1 MNKLNLKSIVIIGTT
16 RNSEIYLDSV
26 FDNIYQITSHFDKYN
41 IIVYEND
48 SLDNTKD
55 KLKKIC
61 NSDSNIE
68 YIIEAR
74 IDILYPL
81 RTQRLEYIRNKLLKI
96 AINNFN
102 NYDYLLIMDLD
113 DVNSTKDISS
123 TFLRIFD
130 YEDDIWDIQAINQR
144 KIYYDIWAL
153 RIKNVLEYDCW
164 QKVNEEIKKNIPLE
178 ESTYRHVTRFQ
189 NLFNNCSNLIPV
201 ESAFGGAAIYNM
213 KKLKECRNIKYK
225 GLNENG
231 ETCEH
236 VHFHKTLKNT
246 YNFNFFINPNWINKD

>member
-1 MNKLNLKSIVIIGTT
+1 MNELIQKKIVICGTT
-16 RNSEIYLDSV
+16 RNSEQYLDSV
-26 FDNIYQITSHFDKYN
+26 FDNIYEINSNFYN
-41 IIVYEND
+41 YKIIIYEND
-48 SLDNTKD
+48 SIDNTST
-55 KLKKIC
+55 KLKKI
-61 NSDSNIE
+61 SDLDSNVL
-68 YIIEAR
+68 YINEAK
-74 IDILYPL
+74 IDLLYPL

-130 YEDDIWDIQAINQR
+130 YEDDIWDIQAVNQR

-178 ESTYRHVTRFQ
+178 ESTYNHVTRFQ
-189 NLFNNCSNLIPV
+189 SLFNNTNNLIPV
-201 ESAFGGAAIYNM
+201 ESAFGGAAIYNL
-213 KKLKECRNIKYK
+213 KKLKECKNIKYK
-225 GLNENG
+225 GLNEIG

-236 VHFHKTLKNT
+236 VHYHKTLKNT